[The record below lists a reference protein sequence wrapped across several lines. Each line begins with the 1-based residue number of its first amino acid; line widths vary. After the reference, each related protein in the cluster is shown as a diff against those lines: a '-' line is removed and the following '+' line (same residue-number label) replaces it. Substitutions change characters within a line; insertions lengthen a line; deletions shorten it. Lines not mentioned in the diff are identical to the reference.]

1 MEPNPQAAHTLAD
14 YLASGGPTALATATV
29 LLVMSIATWYWIVLG
44 LWRVYSVRVRQRRA
58 LRALAGHDN
67 LAGAAGACAGG
78 GPFAALIGA
87 ALDAQR
93 QLTRVTALGA
103 DGADYTA
110 RALGQV
116 IAREQLRLE
125 RGLTVL
131 ATVGSTSPFVGLLGT
146 VLGIYRALMAMGT
159 QGNASLATVALPV
172 GEALVMTAAGLAVAI
187 PAVMAYNALL
197 RANRLTRAALEDMG
211 EDLLRHVV
219 AGGPLGEPAPADVRA
234 TARAVARAA

>member
-1 MEPNPQAAHTLAD
+1 MEPTPQAAHTLAV
-14 YLASGGPTALATATV
+14 YLSSGGPSALVTATV
-29 LLVMSIATWYWIVLG
+29 LLVMSMATWYWIVLG
-44 LWRVYSVRVRQRRA
+44 LWRVYTVRVHQRRVI
-58 LRALAGHDN
+58 RALGGQENLVGAVDAG
-67 LAGAAGACAGG
+67 AGG
-78 GPFAALIGA
+78 GPFAVLVGA

-93 QLTRVTALGA
+93 QFTRVAARGA

-110 RALGQV
+110 RMLGQV

-146 VLGIYRALMAMGT
+146 VLGIYRALMAMGSH
-159 QGNASLATVALPV
+159 GNASLATVALPV

-187 PAVMAYNALL
+187 PAVIAYNGLL
-197 RANRLTRAALEDMG
+197 RANRLTRAALEDLG

-219 AGGPLGEPAPADVRA
+219 AGTPLGHGAHAPAS
-234 TARAVARAA
+234 ARAIPQAA